1 MVYGSE
7 AILPTEIAVETLR
20 IQEYDTEANR
30 ERRGHELTFLESIRG
45 EAMGRTKE
53 YQQQMAK
60 AYNKNVKKRLLQV
73 GDLVLRRA
81 DILKPLGKLDPK
93 WEGPYRVVT
102 ARANGSHELEEMNG
116 RRLQRPWNIRNLRRY
131 YC

>member
-20 IQEYDTEANR
+20 IQEYEPGRNH
-30 ERRGHELTFLESIRG
+30 ERRAHELTFLESTRG
-45 EAMGRTKE
+45 EALGRTKE

-60 AYNKNVKKRLLQV
+60 AFNKNVKHRLLQV

-93 WEGPYRVVT
+93 WEGPYRVIT
-102 ARANGSHELEEMNG
+102 ARANGSHKLEEIG
-116 RRLQRPWNIRNLRRY
+116 RAHV
-131 YC
+131 